1 MTVFGDI
8 TLGRL
13 TLTEGPIVAEKG
25 GGRSLSLAGMEA
37 VPPLASQ
44 AAVRARAEG
53 LLAYVG
59 ACVPVS
65 FTHQSHRD
73 GWYRIDSASAD
84 ETTWHDFTAVRW
96 KLELDRLGL
105 PAEVE
110 VESRLIGGNRQHVS
124 AATAELW
131 HAAPV
136 GADSYYVGTAAP
148 GYVDRVG
155 AGGTVRVYRALAAG
169 ANPRWSVAPAASLL
183 GAAALT
189 VNGIAA
195 TGLTCA
201 DTPASWSLSNGLI
214 KIEPRTGTGT
224 LLLSSYLTAGYGTA
238 KAFDIKRGTTSL
250 AAAQHITIL
259 RNDPAEAVIR
269 LTWSHAPGRTTAD
282 LSLKRG
288 ARFVAVHL
296 QQYAAP
302 SALRVDDNGAGGT
315 VTNQLTAAGYIASTT
330 SDGDGNRWVIGTPLA
345 AGAAGGFGLAAS
357 VAALSLPAYIGCVRG
372 GASPASGDAAADVN
386 AQYLGAPSETERVI
400 LR

>member
-148 GYVDRVG
+148 GCTPWRSS
-155 AGGTVRVYRALAAG
+155 ASGGRRHGHRRQAPCPDVWPPQRLIVHQLRG
-169 ANPRWSVAPAASLL
+169 ANR
-183 GAAALT
+183 
-189 VNGIAA
+189 
-195 TGLTCA
+195 
-201 DTPASWSLSNGLI
+201 
-214 KIEPRTGTGT
+214 R
-224 LLLSSYLTAGYGTA
+224 
-238 KAFDIKRGTTSL
+238 
-250 AAAQHITIL
+250 
-259 RNDPAEAVIR
+259 
-269 LTWSHAPGRTTAD
+269 
-282 LSLKRG
+282 
-288 ARFVAVHL
+288 
-296 QQYAAP
+296 
-302 SALRVDDNGAGGT
+302 
-315 VTNQLTAAGYIASTT
+315 
-330 SDGDGNRWVIGTPLA
+330 
-345 AGAAGGFGLAAS
+345 
-357 VAALSLPAYIGCVRG
+357 
-372 GASPASGDAAADVN
+372 
-386 AQYLGAPSETERVI
+386 
-400 LR
+400 